1 MPTNLVRTEAD
12 EARWEK
18 AKAQAAT
25 EGKAG
30 KWAYVVSIFENMKG
44 KPKHSGV
51 MHEAAR
57 LSGNKT

>member
-18 AKAQAAT
+18 AKAQAAA

-57 LSGNKT
+57 